1 MSGFVD
7 EITITVKSGHG
18 GAGSVSFRREKY
30 VPRGGPDGGDGGKG
44 GDCIFV
50 IQENLKTLTHLR
62 NLGTY
67 KGENGQPG
75 SGRKRHGSDGK
86 PVIILVPPGTRIWDA
101 TTNELLMDLLDLGQ
115 FTFLQGGIGG
125 KGNTHFATSRHQAP
139 RFAQDGMPGEER
151 LIRLELQLIADIG
164 FVGLPNA
171 GKSSLL
177 ASLTSAHPKVGP
189 YPFTTKIPNLGVMSL
204 HQSDIV
210 LADIPGILE
219 GASQGHGLGIR
230 FLKHIAR
237 TKALAF
243 IIDGSDETEPLS
255 KVFDTLLKELETYD
269 PDLKDKPRVI
279 FINKID
285 IPEANNRVSQA
296 KEKDFPGEQVLGI
309 SALSRIHL
317 DQAAQELYR
326 LAETL
331 PKTKNS
337 VADSTIL
344 TPDWMKDHSE
354 HSDHIPEIHQ
364 EVAQDSN
371 HEGSLSKKLIDQV
384 LDPNE
389 DW

>member
-30 VPRGGPDGGDGGKG
+30 VPKGGPDGGDGGKG

-86 PVIILVPPGTRIWDA
+86 PVIIPVPPGTRIWDA

-125 KGNTHFATSRHQAP
+125 KGNSHFATSRHQAP

-243 IIDGSDETEPLS
+243 IIDGSDETVPLN
-255 KVFDTLLKELETYD
+255 KVFSTLLNELETYD
-269 PDLKDKPRVI
+269 PELKHKPRVI
-279 FINKID
+279 FMNKID
-285 IPEANNRVSQA
+285 IPEANDRVSQA
-296 KEKDFPGEQVLGI
+296 KEKEFPGEHVLGI

-317 DQAAQELYR
+317 DLAAQELYR

-331 PKTKNS
+331 PKASTS
-337 VADSTIL
+337 VDQSIIQ
-344 TPDWMKDHSE
+344 TPDWMKE
-354 HSDHIPEIHQ
+354 HSDNTDQTSEDEEQRIPEKEH
-364 EVAQDSN
+364 DS
-371 HEGSLSKKLIDQV
+371 SLSKKLIDQV
-384 LDPNE
+384 LDPEE